1 MASPRA
7 LQLTSLLL
15 LLLWRS
21 LGVGAQVSPSFQLQ
35 QPQDKVWVTAGDTIT
50 LTCSMVG
57 SGPLGPLKW
66 LKGWGT
72 GNETVYDRNGVFP
85 RVTRVDPGSNTDF
98 SISIRDVGPEDA
110 GTYYCVKFRKDFS
123 GDEVFRHGKGT
134 EVSVRAKPS
143 PPVVFGPQQRAG
155 PGQSVSVTCVSGG
168 FYPENI
174 SVRWLKDAASI
185 SAQQPRVT
193 LGRTKSS
200 YNMSSSVTVT
210 LQEEDI
216 RSQLVCEV
224 QHPTLRAPLK
234 ETFQLSK
241 VLRVPPRVRVVAEPP
256 GPVELNGTVTFS
268 CQLEG
273 FYPGEVSVTWLE
285 NGMEMKAENV
295 SRAVETRQGLFE
307 LRSQVE
313 LQATVERNG
322 SVFTCR
328 VVHDGQEPL
337 SELAALRVTVPAQDG
352 TSGQA
357 QGEGANLLSS
367 PALWLGLLLEKGLLG
382 GLFLFLFK
390 RMKV

>member
-1 MASPRA
+1 MASPWA

-21 LGVGAQVSPSFQLQ
+21 PGVGAQVRPRFQLQ
-35 QPQDKVWVTAGDTIT
+35 QPQDKVSVTAGETLT
-50 LTCSMVG
+50 LTCTP
-57 SGPLGPLKW
+57 SGCGPTGPLKW
-66 LKGWGT
+66 LKGWGM
-72 GNETVYDRNGVFP
+72 GNETVYDKKGVFP
-85 RVTRVDPGSNTDF
+85 RVTRAEPGSCTNF
-98 SISIRDVGPEDA
+98 SIYLRDVGPEDA
-110 GTYYCVKFRKDFS
+110 GTYYCVKFRKRI
-123 GDEVFRHGKGT
+123 GVYKVLEHGKGT
-134 EVSVRAKPS
+134 EVSVRAKPTS
-143 PPVVFGPQQRAG
+143 PVVSGPQHRAG

-174 SVRWLKDAASI
+174 TVRWLKDAASI

-193 LGRTKSS
+193 PGRTKSS

-210 LQEEDI
+210 LQEEDV

-224 QHPTLRAPLK
+224 QHPTLRAPLRA
-234 ETFQLSK
+234 TFQLSK

-256 GPVELNGTVTFS
+256 GPVEPNGTVTLS

-285 NGMEMKAENV
+285 NGMEMKVENV
-295 SRAVETRQGLFE
+295 SRAAETRQGLFE

-337 SELAALRVTVPAQDG
+337 SELAALRVTAPAQEG
-352 TSGQA
+352 TGGQS
-357 QGEGANLLSS
+357 QGGSLLSS

-382 GLFLFLFK
+382 GLLLFLFK
-390 RMKV
+390 RMMA